1 MGALTRKILLGLG
14 ALLVLALMAYGVY
27 KLVAGKTAATH
38 KAPKISLIPTTPP
51 PPPPPPK
58 EPPKPE
64 PPKEQK
70 EVKVDQP
77 APPKEAAP
85 APPSQELKMDGPAGD
100 GPSAFS
106 SGKITSENLNNLGS
120 GGQVTPPPVKGLF
133 DPNKNYTTLVKGELK
148 RHLRSTK
155 NLRQRRVRAERQ
167 VEVHLWVGP
176 GGKLTRYELVGSS
189 GDADLDEEMRQT
201 LSTLTEFT
209 LVPPEGMPQPI
220 RVYMYTGDL

>member
-14 ALLVLALMAYGVY
+14 ALLVLARMAYGVY

-106 SGKITSENLNNLGS
+106 SGKITSENLPNQGT
-120 GGQVTPPPVKGLF
+120 GGQVTPPAVKGLF
-133 DPNKNYTTLVKGELK
+133 DPNKNYATLAKGELQ
-148 RHLRSTK
+148 RHLSRNK
-155 NLRQRRVRAERQ
+155 DLRQRSYR
-167 VEVHLWVGP
+167 VEVHVWVGRD
-176 GGKLTRYELVGSS
+176 GKVTRHELIGSS
-189 GDADLDEEMRQT
+189 GDTDIDEVIRQT
-201 LSTLTEFT
+201 VAGLTEFSQA
-209 LVPPEGMPQPI
+209 PPERMPQPI
-220 RVYMYTGDL
+220 RLLIVTGNR